1 MVMQRARSA
10 TVGVAITDSFHD
22 RLSGLPNRQLFSDR
36 LQMALHQAARAKS
49 LVAVVVIDLNKTTEA
64 RAALG
69 LEAGE
74 ELTQLVSEQLQ
85 LCVRKADT
93 LACVGADFFAVV
105 MPQVRTIAQVLALT
119 KRLMRLFDGPWEV
132 AGQTLYLSPGVGI
145 ACYPRSGTKVEEL
158 LAGAVSAA
166 GHAALEGGH
175 LPHVVDARWHEEARR
190 RLVLEADLRRALK
203 RGELILHYQAQVDG
217 ATGLVSGFE
226 ALLRWQHPERGLLAP
241 AEFIPLAEETRLIIP
256 LGAWVIDEAC
266 RQLAAWRDRGLP
278 CPRLAINLAWAQLA
292 DEQGLLGVVRNALAT
307 HGISPERLEFEIS
320 ESSAFE
326 DEAQTARVIARLKK
340 LGVRITLDDFG
351 TGYSSALML
360 LQYPFDTMKIDRSF
374 VSRCLD
380 GGRERAIA
388 AAIIA
393 LAHAAGLT
401 VVAEGIETQ
410 AQLELLHELGADEIQ
425 GYFFSRPLPAADCEP
440 FLRGR
445 CDLVTGAAG

>member
-1 MVMQRARSA
+1 MVMQRAHSA
-10 TVGVAITDSFHD
+10 VASVATTDNFHD

-36 LQMALHQAARAKS
+36 LQMALHQAARAKT

-69 LEAGE
+69 LVAGE
-74 ELTQLVSEQLQ
+74 ELTRLVSEHLQ

-93 LACVGADFFAVV
+93 LACIGADFFAIV
-105 MPQVRTIAQVLALT
+105 MPQVRTLSQVLALT
-119 KRLMRLFDGPWEV
+119 KRLMKLFDGPWEI
-132 AGQTLYLSPGVGI
+132 AGPTLYLTPGVGI
-145 ACYPRSGTKVEEL
+145 ACYPESGTEVEEL

-166 GHAALEGGH
+166 GHAAAEGGH
-175 LPHVVDARWHEEARR
+175 LPHVVDARWHEEARH
-190 RLVLEADLRRALK
+190 RLVLEADLRRALE
-203 RGELILHYQAQVDG
+203 RGELALHYQAQVN
-217 ATGLVSGFE
+217 AETGLVSGFE
-226 ALLRWQHPERGLLAP
+226 ALVRWQHPTRGLLAP
-241 AEFIPLAEETRLIIP
+241 AEFVPLAEDTHLIIP

-266 RQLAAWRDRGLP
+266 RQLAAWRDQGLP
-278 CPRLAINLAWAQLA
+278 CLRVAVNLAGAQLA
-292 DEQGLLGVVRNALAT
+292 DEQGLLRAVRNALAT
-307 HGISPERLEFEIS
+307 HGISPELLELEIT

-326 DEAQTARVIARLKK
+326 DEAQTARVIARLKR

-374 VSRCLD
+374 VSRSLD

-401 VVAEGIETQ
+401 VVAEGVETR

-425 GYFFSRPLPAADCEP
+425 GYFFSRPLAATDCEP

>member
-1 MVMQRARSA
+1 MVMQRAHSA
-10 TVGVAITDSFHD
+10 VASVPTTDNFHD

-69 LEAGE
+69 LAAGE
-74 ELTQLVSEQLQ
+74 ELTRLVSEHLQ

-93 LACVGADFFAVV
+93 LACIGADFFAIV
-105 MPQVRTIAQVLALT
+105 MPQVRTLAQVLALT
-119 KRLMRLFDGPWEV
+119 KRLMKLFDGPWEI
-132 AGQTLYLSPGVGI
+132 AGQTLYLTPGVGI
-145 ACYPRSGTKVEEL
+145 ACYPESGTEVEEL

-166 GHAALEGGH
+166 GHAAAEGGH

-190 RLVLEADLRRALK
+190 RLVLEADLRRALE
-203 RGELILHYQAQVDG
+203 RGELALHYQAQVN
-217 ATGLVSGFE
+217 AETGLVSGFE
-226 ALLRWQHPERGLLAP
+226 ALVRWQHPTRGLLAP
-241 AEFIPLAEETRLIIP
+241 AEFVPLAEDTHLIIP

-266 RQLAAWRDRGLP
+266 RQLAAWRDQGLP
-278 CPRLAINLAWAQLA
+278 CLRMAVNLAGAQLA
-292 DEQGLLGVVRNALAT
+292 DEQGLLRVVRNALAT
-307 HGISPERLEFEIS
+307 HGISPELLELEIT

-374 VSRCLD
+374 VSRSLD

-401 VVAEGIETQ
+401 VVAEGVETR
-410 AQLELLHELGADEIQ
+410 AQLELLHELGVDEIQ
-425 GYFFSRPLPAADCEP
+425 GYFFSRPLAATDCEP

-445 CDLVTGAAG
+445 CDLVTGAAA